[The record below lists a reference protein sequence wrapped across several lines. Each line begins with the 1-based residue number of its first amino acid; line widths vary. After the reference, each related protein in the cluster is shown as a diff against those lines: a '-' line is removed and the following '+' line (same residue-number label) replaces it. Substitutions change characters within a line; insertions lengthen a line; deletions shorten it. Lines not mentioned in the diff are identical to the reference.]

1 MESVDPESAVELYIS
16 DRKSEL
22 ADSSIYAHR
31 SHLGHLVEW
40 CEQNEVSDL
49 STLTGL
55 EIKEFAAWRRETGD
69 VNTVTLNTQLSTLS
83 VFIQWCESVDA
94 VRDGLSDAVHVPTL
108 SDGEDERDEMLDEQV
123 AEKIIEYLDRYQ
135 YASVEH
141 VTMLLMWRGL
151 LRRGAIR
158 AIDVD
163 DTDLDGEKP
172 RIELH
177 HRPESG
183 TPLKNEYDAERHL
196 ALQDETATVI
206 QDHIDQHRVNVTDE
220 DGRAP
225 LLTSQRG
232 RRHVS
237 TIQSIAYGITR
248 PCAVGAECPH
258 DRDPDTCD
266 AARRRQWASK
276 CPSSKSPHAIRRG
289 AITHWLRSDVPERV
303 VSDRAS
309 TSPEVMSTH
318 YDKRTEREKS
328 EQRRQFLEDV

>member
-16 DRKSEL
+16 DRKPEL
-22 ADSSIYAHR
+22 ADSSVYAHR
-31 SHLGHLVEW
+31 SHLSHFIQW
-40 CEQNEVSDL
+40 CEQNDISDL
-49 STLTGL
+49 SKLTGL
-55 EIKEFAAWRRETGD
+55 KIKEFAAWRRETGD
-69 VNTVTLNTQLSTLS
+69 VNTVTMNTQLSTLS
-83 VFIQWCESVDA
+83 VFIQWCESVEA

-108 SDGEDERDEMLDEQV
+108 SDGEDERDEMLDAQV

-163 DTDLDGEKP
+163 DTDLADEKP
-172 RIELH
+172 SIELN

-183 TPLKNEYDAERHL
+183 TPLKNEYDADRYL
-196 ALQDETATVI
+196 ALQDETATVL
-206 QDHIDQHRVNVTDE
+206 QDYIDHHRVDVID
-220 DGRAP
+220 DQGRSP
-225 LLTSQRG
+225 LVSSSNG

-237 TIQSIAYGITR
+237 SIQSIAYSITR

-258 DRDPDTCD
+258 DRDPESCD
-266 AARRRQWASK
+266 AAQRRQWASQ

-289 AITHWLRSDVPERV
+289 AITHWLRSDVPERII
-303 VSDRAS
+303 SDRAS
-309 TSPEVMSTH
+309 TSIEILSNH
-318 YDKRTEREKS
+318 YDQRTEREKS
-328 EQRRQFLEDV
+328 EQRRQFLGDI